1 MPFCHP
7 AFSIRQ
13 GSRAPPKCAIP
24 LRVILHFGSSRA
36 RFAAAKAVPDRCCAD
51 GLRIAVLNDRT
62 VQSKEQIMS
71 HSIAYQGHFYSEDEL
86 HEALWL
92 VQIELRNGLPADEK
106 REAEQQITE
115 LNGLLKSL
123 HNP

>member
-1 MPFCHP
+1 
-7 AFSIRQ
+7 
-13 GSRAPPKCAIP
+13 
-24 LRVILHFGSSRA
+24 
-36 RFAAAKAVPDRCCAD
+36 
-51 GLRIAVLNDRT
+51 
-62 VQSKEQIMS
+62 MS

-106 REAEQQITE
+106 RDAEEQIIE

-123 HNP
+123 RNP

>member
-24 LRVILHFGSSRA
+24 LCFILHFGSSRA
-36 RFAAAKAVPDRCCAD
+36 RFAAAKAVPDRCNAD

-86 HEALWL
+86 REALWL
-92 VQIELRNGLPADEK
+92 VQIELRNGLPEDEK

-115 LNGLLKSL
+115 LHALLKAL
-123 HNP
+123 RNP